1 MIFEYEKPIVEI
13 VSFLSESHLARTDDE
28 DRLRTTGGDSTTVPG
43 SIPEAGDEEV
53 GDW

>member
-13 VSFLSESHLARTDDE
+13 VSFLSESHLARTDDD
-28 DRLRTTGGDSTTVPG
+28 DRLRNTGGDNTTVPG
-43 SIPEAGDEEV
+43 TLPEVSDDV